1 MPTATCRAPGT
12 PTDTLPGVPSL
23 IVLAGPSGVGKG
35 SVVAALRALDPSV
48 WVSVSWATRARRP
61 AEVDGVDYVFVDE
74 QTFAAEAAR
83 GGFLES
89 AEYAGHHKGTPRR
102 AVQEHLA
109 AGRPVLLEID
119 VQGARQVR
127 ASDPDALL
135 VFLAP
140 PSRAELEARLRGRGT
155 DDDEVIARRLAI
167 ADVEMA
173 AAGEFDAV
181 LVNDDVEA
189 AARRLLALVRGAEV

>member
-1 MPTATCRAPGT
+1 VSP
-12 PTDTLPGVPSL
+12 L

-35 SVVAALRALDPSV
+35 SVVAAVRRLDPSV

-74 QTFAAEAAR
+74 STFAAESER

-109 AGRPVLLEID
+109 AGTPVLLEID

-127 ASDPDALL
+127 ESDPTALL

-140 PSRAELEARLRGRGT
+140 PSRQELETRLRGRGT
-155 DDDEVIARRLAI
+155 DDDDAIARRLVI
-167 ADVEMA
+167 ADAELA

-189 AARRLLALVRGAEV
+189 AAAQLLALMRGPER